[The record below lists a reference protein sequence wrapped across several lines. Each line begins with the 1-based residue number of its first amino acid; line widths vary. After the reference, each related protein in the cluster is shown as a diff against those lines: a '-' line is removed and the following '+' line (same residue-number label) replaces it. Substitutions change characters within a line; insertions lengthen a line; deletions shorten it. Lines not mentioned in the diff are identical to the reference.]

1 MKRVL
6 SALALCCLA
15 TTLHARP
22 LAQIKDSGAI
32 GLCAHPNSLPFASKT
47 AEPPGFQIELGRALA
62 RELGVSLT
70 PDWILTAGQ
79 ISRADCDIMLDAIAD
94 PEAQEEL
101 RLKLSEPYYRSGV
114 SLAVPKDS
122 RISSFASLD
131 GTTKV
136 GVQVGSITAMTLGQR
151 HVRISIF
158 GFEEDMLDA
167 IASHEVDAAAVT
179 ATSAG
184 YYNKRHPGQ
193 EFVVLP
199 PDETTP
205 ALSWNVAVGMRKPDA
220 ALKDAIDAALTRLTQ
235 DGTIAA
241 IYARYGVTLQPP
253 RL

>member
-6 SALALCCLA
+6 PALTLCCLA
-15 TTLHARP
+15 FAAEARTLAE
-22 LAQIKDSGAI
+22 IKQRGAI

-62 RELGVSLT
+62 HELGVSLT
-70 PDWILTAGQ
+70 PDWILTAYQ
-79 ISRADCDIMLDAIAD
+79 ISRADCDIMLDVIAD
-94 PEAQEEL
+94 PEAQEET

-114 SLAVPKDS
+114 SLAVPQNS
-122 RISSFASLD
+122 RIGSFATLD

-136 GVQVGSITAMTLGQR
+136 GVQVGSLAAMTLDQR

-167 IASHEVDAAAVT
+167 IGTHEVDAAAVT

-184 YYNKRHPGQ
+184 YYNKRHPGH
-193 EFVVLP
+193 EVVILP
-199 PDETTP
+199 PDEAAP
-205 ALSWNVAVGMRKPDA
+205 ALSWNVAVGMRRPDD
-220 ALKDAIDAALTRLTQ
+220 ALKTAIDEALVRLTK

-241 IYARYGVTLQPP
+241 IYSRYGVTLEPP
-253 RL
+253 KL

>member
-6 SALALCCLA
+6 PLALCCLA
-15 TTLHARP
+15 AAAHART
-22 LAQIKDSGAI
+22 LAQIKESGSI
-32 GLCAHPNSLPFASKT
+32 GLCAHPNSLPFASRT

-70 PDWILTAGQ
+70 PDWILTAVQ
-79 ISRADCDIMLDAIAD
+79 IARADCDIMLDVIAD
-94 PEAQEEL
+94 PEAQEET
-101 RLKLSEPYYRSGV
+101 RLKLSQPYYRSGV
-114 SLAVPKDS
+114 SLAAPKDS
-122 RISSFASLD
+122 RISGFTSLD

-136 GVQVGSITAMTLGQR
+136 GVQVGSIAAMTLGQR

-184 YYNKRHPGQ
+184 YYNQRHPGH
-193 EFVVLP
+193 EVTILP
-199 PDETTP
+199 PDDATP

-220 ALKDAIDAALTRLTQ
+220 ALKDAIDAALERLTK

-253 RL
+253 KL

>member
-6 SALALCCLA
+6 PALALCCLA
-15 TTLHARP
+15 FAVHART
-22 LAQIKDSGAI
+22 LAEIKERGAI

-70 PDWILTAGQ
+70 PDWILTAVQ
-79 ISRADCDIMLDAIAD
+79 ISRADCDIMLDVIAD
-94 PEAQEEL
+94 PEAQEET
-101 RLKLSEPYYRSGV
+101 RLKLSQPYYHSGV
-114 SLAVPKDS
+114 SLAVPQNS

-136 GVQVGSITAMTLGQR
+136 GVQVGSIAAMTLDQR

-167 IASHEVDAAAVT
+167 IGAHEVDAAAVT

-184 YYNKRHPGQ
+184 YYNKRHPGH
-193 EFVVLP
+193 EVVVLP
-199 PDETTP
+199 PDETAP
-205 ALSWNVAVGMRKPDA
+205 ALSWNVAVGMRRPDA
-220 ALKDAIDAALTRLTQ
+220 TLKEAIDAALVRLTK

-241 IYARYGVTLQPP
+241 IYARYGVTLQLPK
-253 RL
+253 L

>member
-1 MKRVL
+1 MMRVL
-6 SALALCCLA
+6 SALALCCLSA
-15 TTLHARP
+15 AADART
-22 LAQIKDSGAI
+22 LAQIKESGVL
-32 GLCAHPNSLPFASKT
+32 GVCVHPNSLPFASRT
-47 AEPPGFQIELGRALA
+47 ADPPGFQIELGRALA
-62 RELGVSLT
+62 RELGVSMT

-94 PEAQEEL
+94 PEAQEES
-101 RLKLSEPYYRSGV
+101 RLKLSQPYYHSGV

-122 RISSFASLD
+122 RITSFASLD

-151 HVRISIF
+151 HVKISIF

-184 YYNKRHPGQ
+184 YYNTRHPGH
-193 EFVVLP
+193 EVVILP
-199 PDETTP
+199 PDDTAP
-205 ALSWNVAVGMRKPDA
+205 ALSWNVAVGMRKPDD
-220 ALKDAIDAALTRLTQ
+220 ALKEAIDAALTRLTK

-253 RL
+253 KL

>member
-15 TTLHARP
+15 YGVHART
-22 LAQIKDSGAI
+22 LAEIKERGAI

-47 AEPPGFQIELGRALA
+47 AEPPGFQIELGSALA

-70 PDWILTAGQ
+70 PDWILTAVQ
-79 ISRADCDIMLDAIAD
+79 ISRADCDIMLDVIAD
-94 PEAQEEL
+94 PEAQEET
-101 RLKLSEPYYRSGV
+101 RLKLSQPYYHSGV
-114 SLAVPKDS
+114 SLAVPQNS

-136 GVQVGSITAMTLGQR
+136 GVQVGSIAAMTLDQR

-167 IASHEVDAAAVT
+167 IGAHEVDAAAVT

-184 YYNKRHPGQ
+184 YYNKRHPGH
-193 EFVVLP
+193 EVVVLP

-205 ALSWNVAVGMRKPDA
+205 ALSWNIAVGMRRPDA
-220 ALKDAIDAALTRLTQ
+220 TLKEAIDAALVRLTK

-253 RL
+253 KL